1 MKIDRRVLGQNGN
14 GQNGTDKM
22 VYGQNG
28 IIGQNGS
35 GQNGADKMA
44 RIKSSIYQSIPKT
57 LTIRFFHQSRFH
69 LTILGFLCI
78 YHLFWTS
85 GYEYK
90 LFNWIKI
97 YKKIATILSIP
108 FCPYHI
114 VQYHFVRCCIWGTI
128 DVEGSRKEDAFC
140 LDCYCLIVIYLVVS
154 VESPGRVDFHSPK
167 AVTSRLPPD
176 GCEKVEGKFQ
186 EIE

>member
-90 LFNWIKI
+90 LNSIELKYIKKLLPFCP
-97 YKKIATILSIP
+97 YHFVHTILSIP
-108 FCPYHI
+108 YCPIPFCPYI
-114 VQYHFVRCCIWGTI
+114 VLSVP
-128 DVEGSRKEDAFC
+128 FC
-140 LDCYCLIVIYLVVS
+140 PLPF
-154 VESPGRVDFHSPK
+154 SP
-167 AVTSRLPPD
+167 VTD
-176 GCEKVEGKFQ
+176 
-186 EIE
+186 

>member
-28 IIGQNGS
+28 IIGKNGS

-69 LTILGFLCI
+69 LTILGFLCS

-90 LFNWIKI
+90 LNSIELKYIKNC
-97 YKKIATILSIP
+97 YHFVHTILSIP
-108 FCPYHI
+108 FCS
-114 VQYHFVRCCIWGTI
+114 YHFVHTI
-128 DVEGSRKEDAFC
+128 LSNTILSV
-140 LDCYCLIVIYLVVS
+140 YCFVRTILSATIFS
-154 VESPGRVDFHSPK
+154 
-167 AVTSRLPPD
+167 
-176 GCEKVEGKFQ
+176 
-186 EIE
+186 